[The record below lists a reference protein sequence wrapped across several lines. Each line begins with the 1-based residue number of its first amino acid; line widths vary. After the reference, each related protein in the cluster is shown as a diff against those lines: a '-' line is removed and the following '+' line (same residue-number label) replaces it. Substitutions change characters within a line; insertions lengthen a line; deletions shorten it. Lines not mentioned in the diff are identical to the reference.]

1 MAGVLGLGRG
11 DKTPA
16 AAGVMDCA
24 RGRRNREVEIGK
36 LGVEGGKQK
45 AERMQKAEIRKKKRI
60 LKCKNSKGSTYC
72 SA

>member
-1 MAGVLGLGRG
+1 MDARRGGRMCGEGEWTPAAAGVMDLARV

-36 LGVEGGKQK
+36 LRVE
-45 AERMQKAEIRKKKRI
+45 I
-60 LKCKNSKGSTYC
+60 
-72 SA
+72 